1 MTNKIENI
9 NVVIYARYSC
19 SGQREESIEGQLK
32 VCHEYAIKNNLTI
45 IHEYI
50 DKALTGR
57 SDDRPQFLQMIEDS
71 KKREFQ
77 AVLVYAIDRF
87 SRNMYKTMYY
97 EDKLEKNKVY
107 LISATEIFDN
117 TATGKFC
124 KHMMMGNAQYYSDNL
139 SQRVT
144 IGLQLNAEKG
154 IMNGGIAP
162 FGYKFVEQKLE
173 IDEDTAP
180 YVKRI
185 FQMYADGKKCTDII
199 EYLNAHG
206 LRTAKG
212 CEFGRNSLHTI
223 FNNRKYIGEFKY
235 GDVIIPD
242 CVPRII
248 DDDLFNQVA
257 NILVKNKHN
266 AGHNKAKVDYL
277 LTTKLFCGHC
287 KSPMVGI
294 SGTSKYKKTYYYYS
308 CNEFRKKNCK
318 KRNVRKDL
326 IENLVVS
333 KCLEMLTD
341 DNISKIAK
349 EIIKENK
356 KDNDN
361 ANIKYIKKQMN
372 KNQQQQANLIESLSM
387 CNIDT
392 VRKSIF
398 DKIEKLQIAYSE
410 LEKELSIERLKN
422 IELTE
427 NDILFFLNRFKNG
440 NIDDIKYRK
449 ALIDIFVKSIYL
461 YDDKVTIIF
470 NVDNISVTIDDV
482 ILDKINKSSK
492 NLYSNSSVVPNKGHK
507 RLLMSFIFTDFTAK
521 HMR

>member
-1 MTNKIENI
+1 MTNKIEKI

-32 VCHEYAIKNNLTI
+32 VCHKYAEDNNLTV

-57 SDDRPQFLQMIEDS
+57 SDDRPQFQQMISDS
-71 KKREFQ
+71 KQREFQ
-77 AVLVYAIDRF
+77 GVLVYSFDRF
-87 SRNMYKTMYY
+87 FRDMLKCKYY
-97 EDKLEKNKVY
+97 ETKLEKNNVH
-107 LISATEIFDN
+107 LISATERFEDD
-117 TATGKFC
+117 AAGRYC
-124 KHMMMGNAQYYSDNL
+124 KNIMMCNAQYYSEEL
-139 SQRVT
+139 SQKVSR
-144 IGLQLNAEKG
+144 GLIQNAEKG
-154 IMNGGIAP
+154 FMNGGIAP
-162 FGYKFVEQKLE
+162 FGYKFVDKKLE
-173 IDEDTAP
+173 IDENTAP

-223 FNNRKYIGEFKY
+223 FNNRKYIGELNY
-235 GDVIIPD
+235 GDIVIPD

-248 DDDLFNQVA
+248 DEDLFNQVA
-257 NILVKNKHN
+257 DILVKNKHN

-326 IENLVVS
+326 IEDLVVS

-361 ANIKYIKKQMN
+361 ANTKYIKKQMN
-372 KNQQQQANLIESLSM
+372 KNQQQQANLLESLSM

-410 LEKELSIERLKN
+410 LEKELSVERLKN

-427 NDILFFLNRFKNG
+427 SDILFFLSRFKNG
-440 NIDDIKYRK
+440 NIDDVKYRK

-461 YDDKVTIIF
+461 YDDKLTIIF

-492 NLYSNSSVVPNKGHK
+492 NLYSNSSVVPKQRK
-507 RLLMSFIFTDFTAK
+507 A
-521 HMR
+521 